1 MCKVIFFFVLVCLKR
16 LLDVRGKK
24 GTAMII
30 LDDYRNYNETWNGN
44 ADVDSVALYNLKDDP
59 EEGLNLAKN
68 DTMLEKARPSDVH
81 DVKIMKIILMIMLK
95 VDELRSRLLHAGWTI
110 TLILMTMMIMIIMI
124 VMNDNYDN
132 DDNDDVKG

>member
-59 EEGLNLAKN
+59 EEGLNLAQN

-81 DVKIMKIILMIMLK
+81 DGKIMKIIQPRK
-95 VDELRSRLLHAGWTI
+95 E
-110 TLILMTMMIMIIMI
+110 
-124 VMNDNYDN
+124 
-132 DDNDDVKG
+132 